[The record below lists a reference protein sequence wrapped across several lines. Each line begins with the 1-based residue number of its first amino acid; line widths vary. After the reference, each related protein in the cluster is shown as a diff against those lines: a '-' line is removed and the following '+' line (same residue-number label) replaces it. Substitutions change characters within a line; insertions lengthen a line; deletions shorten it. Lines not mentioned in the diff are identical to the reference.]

1 MEARGGDRQDWF
13 LAVDLGGTRLR
24 VAVTDQGFR
33 LSGRQEEAT
42 ALPEGP
48 KGVVGQIGRMVD
60 RALMD
65 AGVAHDCIRRVAV
78 GSPGPLD
85 AKLGVIHGA
94 PNLTGWTEVPLKLM
108 LEERLGLPV
117 AVVNDANAAALA
129 EHRLG
134 AGRGAR
140 DFVYLTISTG
150 IGGGVIV
157 NGQLLEGASGT
168 AGELGHTT
176 IDRHGPVCKCG
187 NIGCLEALASGTAI
201 GKRFQQGLD
210 AGRRSIASNW
220 LRGEV
225 ASAADVTRAAQ
236 EGDSYA
242 LEVLTD
248 AGEALG
254 FGVLNCIHTF
264 NPEVIAL
271 GGGVTRAGSLL
282 LNPMTRIVERYAF
295 PIPRGDVR
303 IVPAELGDDVG
314 LAGAACVAVA
324 SAGLTRELT

>member
-1 MEARGGDRQDWF
+1 MQDRF

-24 VAVTDQGFR
+24 VAVTDEGFR

-48 KGVVGQIGRMVD
+48 EGVVRQIGRMVD
-60 RALMD
+60 RALTD
-65 AGVAHDCIRRVAV
+65 SGVAQARIRGVAV

-94 PNLTGWTEVPLKLM
+94 PNLTGWTKVPLKRM

-129 EHRLG
+129 EHHLG
-134 AGRGAR
+134 AGRGTR

-157 NGQLLEGASGT
+157 NGQLLEGVSGT

-201 GKRFQQGLD
+201 GERFQQGLQG
-210 AGRRSIASNW
+210 GRRSSASTW
-220 LRGEV
+220 LGGEA
-225 ASAADVTRAAQ
+225 ASAADVARAAQ
-236 EGDSYA
+236 EGDSFA

-248 AGEALG
+248 ASEALG

-271 GGGVTRAGSLL
+271 GGGVTRAGPLL
-282 LNPMTRIVERYAF
+282 FDPMMRIVERYAF
-295 PIPRGDVR
+295 PVPRDDVR

-324 SAGLTRELT
+324 SAGVTEKLT

>member
-1 MEARGGDRQDWF
+1 MQDRF

-24 VAVTDQGFR
+24 VAVTEEGFR

-42 ALPEGP
+42 ALGDGPEG
-48 KGVVGQIGRMVD
+48 VVRQIGRMVD
-60 RALMD
+60 RALRD
-65 AGVAHDCIRRVAV
+65 SGIAKGRIRGVAA

-94 PNLTGWTEVPLKLM
+94 PNLTGWTDVPLKLM
-108 LEERLGLPV
+108 LEERLDLPV

-134 AGRGAR
+134 AGRGTR

-157 NGQLLEGASGT
+157 NGQLLEGVSGT

-176 IDRHGPVCKCG
+176 IDRHGPICKCG

-201 GKRFQQGLD
+201 GERFEQGLR
-210 AGRRSIASNW
+210 AGRLSSASIW
-220 LRGEV
+220 LGSEA
-225 ASAADVTRAAQ
+225 ASAADVTRAAR
-236 EGDSYA
+236 EGDVYA

-248 AGEALG
+248 AAEALG

-271 GGGVTRAGSLL
+271 GGGVTHAGPLL
-282 LNPMTRIVERYAF
+282 FDPMMRIVERYAF

-303 IVPAELGDDVG
+303 IVQAELGDDVG

-324 SAGLTRELT
+324 SAGPPQELN

>member
-1 MEARGGDRQDWF
+1 MQDRF

-24 VAVTDQGFR
+24 VAVTDEGFR

-48 KGVVGQIGRMVD
+48 EGVVRQIGRMMD
-60 RALMD
+60 RSLLD
-65 AGVAHDCIRRVAV
+65 SGVAHARIRSVAV

-94 PNLTGWTEVPLKLM
+94 PNLTGWTRVPLKRM
-108 LEERLGLPV
+108 LEERLDLPV

-134 AGRGAR
+134 AGRGTR

-157 NGQLLEGASGT
+157 NGRPLEGASGT

-201 GKRFQQGLD
+201 GERFQHGLQ
-210 AGRRSIASNW
+210 AGRRSSASNW
-220 LRGEV
+220 LGPEA

-236 EGDSYA
+236 EGDLYA
-242 LEVLTD
+242 LEVFTD
-248 AGEALG
+248 AAEALG

-271 GGGVTRAGSLL
+271 GGGVTHAGSLL
-282 LNPMTRIVERYAF
+282 FDPMMRIVERYAF

-324 SAGLTRELT
+324 SAGVTEELT

>member
-1 MEARGGDRQDWF
+1 MQDRF

-24 VAVTDQGFR
+24 VAVTDDGFG

-42 ALPEGP
+42 ALPDGP
-48 KGVVGQIGRMVD
+48 EGVVRQIGRMVD
-60 RALMD
+60 RALTD
-65 AGVAHDCIRRVAV
+65 SGVAQARIRGVAV

-85 AKLGVIHGA
+85 ATLGVIHGA
-94 PNLTGWTEVPLKLM
+94 PNLTGWAEVPLKRM
-108 LEERLGLPV
+108 LEEQLGLAV
-117 AVVNDANAAALA
+117 TVVNDANAAALA

-134 AGRGAR
+134 AGRGTR

-157 NGQLLEGASGT
+157 NGRLLEGVSGT

-176 IDRHGPVCKCG
+176 IDRRGPVCKCG

-201 GKRFQQGLD
+201 GERFQLGLQV
-210 AGRRSIASNW
+210 GRRSSASNW
-220 LRGEV
+220 LGPEA
-225 ASAADVTRAAQ
+225 ASAADVSRAAQ
-236 EGDSYA
+236 EGDPYA
-242 LEVLTD
+242 LEVLTE
-248 AGEALG
+248 AAEALG

-282 LNPMTRIVERYAF
+282 FDPMMRIVERYVLA
-295 PIPRGDVR
+295 IPRGDVR
-303 IVPAELGDDVG
+303 ILPAELGDDVG

-324 SAGLTRELT
+324 SVDLRPEST

>member
-1 MEARGGDRQDWF
+1 MQDRF

-24 VAVTDQGFR
+24 VAVTDEGFR

-48 KGVVGQIGRMVD
+48 EGVVRQIGRMMD
-60 RALMD
+60 RSLLD
-65 AGVAHDCIRRVAV
+65 SGVAHARIRSVAV

-94 PNLTGWTEVPLKLM
+94 PNLTGWTKVPLKRM
-108 LEERLGLPV
+108 LEGRLDLPV

-134 AGRGAR
+134 AGRGTR

-157 NGQLLEGASGT
+157 NGRPLEGASGT

-201 GKRFQQGLD
+201 GERFQHGLQ
-210 AGRRSIASNW
+210 AGRRSSASNW
-220 LRGEV
+220 LGPEA

-236 EGDSYA
+236 EGDLYA
-242 LEVLTD
+242 LEVFTD
-248 AGEALG
+248 AAEALG

-271 GGGVTRAGSLL
+271 GGGVTHAGSLL
-282 LNPMTRIVERYAF
+282 FDPMMRIVERYAF

-324 SAGLTRELT
+324 SAGVTEELT